1 MRCGR
6 EPQVSGHSMESTS
19 EFGRWQ
25 IAFDRDETIRRYSL
39 LPVGSGCSCTECK
52 NFHLVG
58 VDAYPK
64 DFRDIADAL
73 GIDLCKPAELCH
85 YGAPATPMR
94 LTGGWF
100 HVAGRI
106 TSGRE
111 PWKSKGPTSSVKIA
125 DFEKLQSGA
134 EFGLSSDAQLVAEAF
149 KGSPLTQV
157 EFLVNVPWLLDD

>member
-1 MRCGR
+1 
-6 EPQVSGHSMESTS
+6 MESTS

-39 LPVGSGCSCTECK
+39 LPNGNGCSCTDCK
-52 NFHLVG
+52 NFFMVG

-73 GIDLCKPAELCH
+73 GIDLSKPAELCH
-85 YGAPATPMR
+85 YGAPGTTMR

-100 HVAGRI
+100 HVVGSI
-106 TSGRE
+106 NSGRE
-111 PWKSKGPTSSVKIA
+111 PWKSDALKSSVKYA
-125 DFEKLQSGA
+125 DYEKLPSGA

-149 KGSPLTQV
+149 KGAPLIQV
-157 EFLVNVPWLLDD
+157 EFQVNVPWLLGD